1 MHFGSYISNM
11 HTYIK
16 RKFEKLI
23 LSDIKNFPCV
33 AILGPRQ
40 CGKSTLALH
49 LKKTLPELLYL
60 DLENP
65 ADLRKI
71 EDPLMF
77 FEQNKERLIC
87 LDEIQRRPE
96 LFPPLRSILDSSRK
110 KGQLIILGSA
120 SQELIRQSS
129 ETLAG
134 RISYIELTPFLL
146 SEVYK
151 SFDDILAAWLRG
163 GFPDSYLAPD
173 DSISTRWRV
182 NFIRTFLER
191 DIPQLGITIPSKN
204 IERLWQ
210 MCAHSHGQ
218 VLNSSKLGE
227 SIGVS
232 HHTIKNYLSIL
243 EQTFMIRQLQPYYI
257 NMKKRL
263 VKSPKLYIRDTGILH
278 SLLGIETFNDLMGH
292 TIYGHSWEG
301 FVIENILSEMHEYKG
316 YFYRT
321 SNGSEIDLILE
332 KGNRKIAIECKSSSA
347 PEVTKGF
354 YNSLDDLGIDKAW
367 ILAPV
372 KETYYIKENVR
383 VASPL
388 EFLKEI
394 NP

>member
-1 MHFGSYISNM
+1 M
-11 HTYIK
+11 HTYFK
-16 RKFEKLI
+16 RKFERLI
-23 LSDIKNFPCV
+23 LNDIQNFPCV

-77 FEQNKERLIC
+77 FEQNRDRLVC
-87 LDEIQRRPE
+87 LDEIQRRSE
-96 LFPPLRSILDSSRK
+96 LFPPLRSILDSGRK

-120 SQELIRQSS
+120 SQDLIKQSS

-151 SFDDILAAWLRG
+151 SFDDMLTIWLRG
-163 GFPDSYLAPD
+163 GFPESYLAPD
-173 DSISTRWRV
+173 DSISGRWRV

-227 SIGVS
+227 SIGVT
-232 HHTIKNYLSIL
+232 HHTIKNYLNIL
-243 EQTFMIRQLQPYYI
+243 EQTFMIRQLQPYS
-257 NMKKRL
+257 NNLKKRL

-278 SLLGIETFNDLMGH
+278 SLLGVETFNDLLGH
-292 TIYGHSWEG
+292 TIYGQSWEG
-301 FVIENILSEMHEYKG
+301 FVIENIMTEMHEYKG

-332 KGNRKIAIECKSSSA
+332 KGSKKIAIECKSSTA

-354 YNSLDDLGIDKAW
+354 YNSLEDLGIDNAW
-367 ILAPV
+367 VIAPV
-372 KETYYIKENVR
+372 KEPYNIKKGIR
-383 VASPL
+383 VASIID
-388 EFLKEI
+388 FLKEM
-394 NP
+394 NV